1 MSWLRMSAFF
11 AAALALCGCDRKRSV
26 GGEDTTPTPPPDAAP
41 EGRPALTEVTVL
53 SWDLIPGGGE
63 PPTTRVVLQRTFE
76 TGAREPYEL
85 GTFDGACTVWK
96 PAPDPND
103 PYAERAVTGID
114 CWHAGAGDRL
124 RLVRQMGGEL
134 IVVRAQLDEMVD
146 EISYEEYDRVK
157 IRPGARLDVAP

>member
-1 MSWLRMSAFF
+1 MISLRCSLAVLAVL
-11 AAALALCGCDRKRSV
+11 AAHGCDRKRTIAS
-26 GGEDTTPTPPPDAAP
+26 EDTTPAPPPDAAP

-53 SWDLIPGGGE
+53 SWDFLPKPGE

-85 GTFDGACTVWK
+85 GTFEGACTVWT
-96 PAPDPND
+96 PGPDPAD

-114 CWHAGAGDRL
+114 CWHAGAGTRL
-124 RLVRQMGGEL
+124 RLVRQMSGEL
-134 IVVRAQLDEMVD
+134 IVVRASVDEMAGD
-146 EISYEEYDRVK
+146 ISYEEYDRIK